1 MDLQGFTHGGE
12 QGLSVWYPQQSPRG
26 DDLEGF
32 ADVYGFGGISTGH
45 AHEVT
50 EDEER
55 ELRKQRRRAMQRK
68 KPVGFAPW
76 PADSRP
82 SDTR

>member
-1 MDLQGFTHGGE
+1 MTRWVHH
-12 QGLSVWYPQQSPRG
+12 SRPRS
-26 DDLEGF
+26 DDLEEY
-32 ADVYGFGGISTGH
+32 AEVLGFGGISTGH

-55 ELRKQRRRAMQRK
+55 ELRKQRRRAQQRR

-76 PADSRP
+76 PSDSRP
-82 SDTR
+82 GETR